1 MARNIPVYRLQLQR
15 SGGVAGLPSRCESA
29 RDAYEIFRSHLG
41 DPDREHLLA
50 IYLDWHRRVLGVHTV
65 AVGNR
70 NLLHSEAREV
80 FTTGLLLHASDVV
93 LVHNHPSGD
102 ATPSEEDEFRT
113 RELEIAGL
121 LLGVTVLDH
130 IVIGENDYQS
140 IRATNRM
147 VLPLESA
154 DELTEEQVEERVQEV
169 LGLHLRQARARTRK
183 AKRPKRTNNSGAAK

>member
-1 MARNIPVYRLQLQR
+1 MSRSIPVYRLQLQR

-29 RDAYEIFRSHLG
+29 RDAYELFRSHLG

-50 IYLDWHRRVLGVHTV
+50 IFLNWHRRVLGVHVV
-65 AVGNR
+65 AVGSR
-70 NLLHSEAREV
+70 NLLHSEAREI
-80 FTTGLLLHASDVV
+80 FATGLLLHASDVV

-130 IVIGENDYQS
+130 IVVGENDYQS

-147 VLPLESA
+147 VLPLDSA
-154 DELTEEQVEERVQEV
+154 DELSEEQIEERVQEV
-169 LGLHLRQARARTRK
+169 LGLHLRQAKAQSRK
-183 AKRPKRTNNSGAAK
+183 AKRQKRTNNSGAAK